1 MWCQEGQNCH
11 IYVKQVGIE
20 PPSQLTNTP
29 MNDLCPAW
37 SPDGRFIAF
46 LRELE
51 PKKRALILIPQR
63 GGSDRQLA
71 TWDLSKMANGYKRT
85 VSGLDPRFEMA
96 GVSIHGRESNKICVI
111 FDLGGHRREALAHDP
126 AS

>member
-1 MWCQEGQNCH
+1 MAFQWCQEGQNCH
-11 IYVKQVGIE
+11 IYVKQVGVE

-29 MNDLCPAW
+29 MNDMSPAW

-51 PKKRALILIPQR
+51 PKKWGLILIPQR

-71 TWDLSKMANGYKRT
+71 TWDLSKSDKPSNRT
-85 VSGLDPRFEMA
+85 VSGLDPGFEMA
-96 GVSIHGRESNKICVI
+96 GVSIHGRESN
-111 FDLGGHRREALAHDP
+111 RALRY
-126 AS
+126 S